1 MTPTKTAALTHLR
14 ALCNA
19 NMPTRDQ
26 LHSAA
31 SSVAALFAQCS
42 GERVQIRIGK
52 VLIARS
58 EK

>member
-19 NMPTRDQ
+19 NMPTSV
-26 LHSAA
+26 LMLKAA
-31 SSVAALFAQCS
+31 GSVAELFA
-42 GERVQIRIGK
+42 RVWGATCEIRIGS

-58 EK
+58 GK